1 MKLTSLLAGALLV
14 CGLNAAPVADVADI
28 ADGAEVS
35 EVRDVAGELFAR
47 SGQLCRIVG
56 TKTVNCRTG
65 PGTNYKSKV
74 SLSSSW
80 TRGYYFTCVKSGQ
93 CVTING
99 AKNWY
104 VPTRA
109 SNDGILARQ
118 TTNYLTV
125 GGTTLRRTDAMSA
138 ATIPTVAAL
147 WVRTT

>member
-14 CGLNAAPVADVADI
+14 CGLNAAPVADVAD
-28 ADGAEVS
+28 GVEMS
-35 EVRDVAGELFAR
+35 EARDVAGELFAR

-74 SLSSSW
+74 SLASSW

-93 CVTING
+93 CITING
-99 AKNWY
+99 AKNWF
-104 VPTRA
+104 VPTRE
-109 SNDGILARQ
+109 SNDDILAHQ
-118 TTNYLTV
+118 TTNHLTV
-125 GGTTLRRTDAMSA
+125 DGTTSKRTDATSV
-138 ATIPTVAAL
+138 ATIPTVTAL